1 MTEKKQEVEKKIDE
15 KTEKEK
21 EELKVPLNTFLVLF
35 SKWIRNNLTN
45 MVPTTK
51 FSFLETN

>member
-21 EELKVPLNTFLVLF
+21 EELKVTSNTFLVNF
-35 SKWIRNNLTN
+35 SN
-45 MVPTTK
+45 MAPTKK